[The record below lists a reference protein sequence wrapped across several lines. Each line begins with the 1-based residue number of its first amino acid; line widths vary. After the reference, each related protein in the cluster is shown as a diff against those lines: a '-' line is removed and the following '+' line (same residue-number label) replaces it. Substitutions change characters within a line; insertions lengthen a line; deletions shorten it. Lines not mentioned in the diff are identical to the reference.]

1 MRLLRY
7 LRRYHLLHHYKTPDL
22 RFGVTSPLFDLLF
35 GTFRS

>member
-1 MRLLRY
+1 MLLLRY